1 MRKTAR
7 NGTALHAA
15 LGVAVALACLVGLCP
30 AHAQEWPAKDITL
43 IVKTTPGGGLD
54 VVARATAPFIE
65 KHLPRKVNVIVK
77 NVPGASQKVGLM
89 ETLRSKPDGYTVDII
104 DPLDV
109 TVLQTGG
116 QLKGVDTMKINW
128 LGTVDNLTYLLK
140 PLLFPTTRR

>member
-1 MRKTAR
+1 M
-7 NGTALHAA
+7 
-15 LGVAVALACLVGLCP
+15 
-30 AHAQEWPAKDITL
+30 
-43 IVKTTPGGGLD
+43 
-54 VVARATAPFIE
+54 
-65 KHLPRKVNVIVK
+65 K

-128 LGTVDNLTYLLK
+128 LGTVDNLAYLLVVGNK
-140 PLLFPTTRR
+140 SGFRR